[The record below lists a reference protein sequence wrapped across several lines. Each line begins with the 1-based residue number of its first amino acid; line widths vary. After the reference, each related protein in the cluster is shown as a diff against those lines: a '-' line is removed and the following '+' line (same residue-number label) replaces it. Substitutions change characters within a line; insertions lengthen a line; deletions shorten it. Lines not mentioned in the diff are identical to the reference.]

1 MTIPEERKEGIAAG
15 VVLTASKSARIK
27 ADGTD
32 DAQLIVSVVDKDQQP
47 ISNSPKVTLTIK
59 SGPGQFPTGRSIT
72 FSPDDDIFIR
82 DGQCAISIRSYYSG
96 TTVVEATSDGL
107 SSGKITLSFC
117 DGPRYRENVTP
128 LYSEHPYHRFTREDT
143 KELKTFGNNSPIFAS
158 SMELKHT
165 SSMATDNNMSTYWSP
180 LSTDNNPWIMLDTTR
195 CINVTS
201 VNVKLAS
208 DSS

>member
-1 MTIPEERKEGIAAG
+1 M
-15 VVLTASKSARIK
+15 
-27 ADGTD
+27 
-32 DAQLIVSVVDKDQQP
+32 
-47 ISNSPKVTLTIK
+47 
-59 SGPGQFPTGRSIT
+59 
-72 FSPDDDIFIR
+72 
-82 DGQCAISIRSYYSG
+82 
-96 TTVVEATSDGL
+96 EATSDGL

-128 LYSEHPYHRFTREDT
+128 LYSEHSYHRFTREDT

-180 LSTDNNPWIMLDTTR
+180 LSTDNNPWIMLDTER

-208 DSS
+208 DSSTKKYVIETSIDGENWKEFTGKPFMARFVRIHADQGIKISEMTVQGQ